1 MGAQLLRLDNAGRM
15 IDQMFST
22 HGPGA
27 QHAAQWLD
35 ARAGLSIDN
44 VALSAA
50 PLGLTPG
57 IRVVDLG
64 CGTGAGTAAL
74 ARLAGAG
81 GAVLGIDRHP
91 ALLAVARR
99 HGGPPQ
105 LRFKLADACSTGE
118 PAASRDVC
126 WIDRVLAHC
135 ADPCLVI
142 AEAAR
147 LLRPG
152 GRLFSCELDYAGLH
166 LDEVSP
172 TLARALDAYRA
183 AFARPGVA
191 TELLPWF
198 KAAFPRARIHQQR
211 QTFRLTARSAL
222 LQALGVPLWLR
233 SRTSPTAAEQ
243 ALRHEVRRELG
254 SRARAGRLSVQVPVQ
269 WTLLWTARG
278 I

>member
-1 MGAQLLRLDNAGRM
+1 M
-15 IDQMFST
+15 IDQMFSV
-22 HGPGA
+22 HAPGG
-27 QHAAQWLD
+27 QRAAQWLD
-35 ARAGLSIDN
+35 ARAGLSIEN
-44 VALSAA
+44 VARCAA

-57 IRVVDLG
+57 VRVVDLG

-91 ALLAVARR
+91 ALLAAARR

-105 LRFKLADACSTGE
+105 LRFKLADAAATGE
-118 PAASRDVC
+118 HGASWDVC

-135 ADPCLVI
+135 AEPSLVI

-152 GRLFSCELDYAGLH
+152 GRLFSCELDYAALH
-166 LDEVSP
+166 IDECTP
-172 TLARALDAYRA
+172 ALARTMDAYRG
-183 AFARPGVA
+183 AFARTSVA
-191 TELLPWF
+191 TELMPWL

-211 QTFRLTARSAL
+211 QHFSLTTRSAL
-222 LQALGVPLWLR
+222 LQSLGVTLWLR
-233 SRTSPTAAEQ
+233 GPMPAAVHEQ
-243 ALRHEVRRELG
+243 TPWHEARRELG
-254 SRARAGRLSVQVPVQ
+254 ARARAGRLSVQVPVQ

-278 I
+278 A